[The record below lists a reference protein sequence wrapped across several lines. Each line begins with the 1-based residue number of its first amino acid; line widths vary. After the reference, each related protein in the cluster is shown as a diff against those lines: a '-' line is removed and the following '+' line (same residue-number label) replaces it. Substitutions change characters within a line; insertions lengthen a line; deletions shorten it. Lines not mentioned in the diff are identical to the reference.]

1 VNAPSGHGTAVWSSP
16 EWRAHAVSWLDERL
30 ASAGIERRGNVEQ
43 PHLEPW
49 ATVLKV
55 PTNAGVVWMKA
66 AAPGTAFE
74 AGLYDLLAA
83 TVPDRVLTPITTDPG
98 RGWMVLPDGGP
109 SLGERL
115 TGTAL
120 VEALASAMA
129 EYGRM
134 QLDLAPHVDGLLSL
148 GVADMRPRMMGE
160 RFEQALAATRA
171 DLDGRP
177 ADRSTHRRVAAMGE
191 TIASWCD
198 GLAASSL
205 PPSLDHNDLH
215 PWNILGDGDGDGDG
229 AGDVRFYDW
238 GDSVVAH
245 PFAAMLV
252 PLGFVQRLLGAELD
266 DPRFLD
272 ARDAYLDVFSPVA
285 PGEDLAATLDVA
297 CRVAKI
303 ARVLTWDRAVRAA
316 RDEGQQV
323 DENWTRAPMET
334 LATLLDDSY
343 LGGA

>member
-1 VNAPSGHGTAVWSSP
+1 
-16 EWRAHAVSWLDERL
+16 
-30 ASAGIERRGNVEQ
+30 VEQ
-43 PHLEPW
+43 PHVEPW

-66 AAPGTAFE
+66 TGPGTAFE

-83 TVPDRVLTPITTDPG
+83 TVPDRVLTPIATDAA

-109 SLGERL
+109 PLGERL
-115 TGTAL
+115 TGTDL
-120 VEALASAMA
+120 VESLAVALP

-134 QLDLAPHVDGLLSL
+134 QLELVPHVDGLLSL
-148 GVADMRPRMMGE
+148 GVADMRPHMMGR
-160 RFEQALAATRA
+160 RFEQALAATRG
-171 DLDGRP
+171 DLDGRA
-177 ADRSTHRRVAAMGE
+177 ADPSTHRRVAAMDE
-191 TIASWCD
+191 TIASWCER
-198 GLAASSL
+198 LAASSL
-205 PPSLDHNDLH
+205 PASLDHNDLH
-215 PWNILGDGDGDGDG
+215 PWNILGDG

-252 PLGFVQRLLGAELD
+252 PLGFVQRLLGVEVD
-266 DPRFLD
+266 DPRFAA
-272 ARDAYLDVFSPVA
+272 ARDAYLDVFSAAA
-285 PGEDLAATLDVA
+285 PGEDLVATLDVA

-316 RDEGQQV
+316 WDEGQEV

>member
-1 VNAPSGHGTAVWSSP
+1 MNPPSGHGTAVWSSP

-30 ASAGIERRGNVEQ
+30 ASAVIERCGDVEQ
-43 PHLEPW
+43 PHVEPW

-66 AAPGTAFE
+66 AGPGTAFE

-83 TVPDRVLTPITTDPG
+83 TVPDRVLTPIATDAA
-98 RGWMVLPDGGP
+98 RGWMVLPDGGRP
-109 SLGERL
+109 LGDRL

-120 VEALASAMA
+120 VEALVGALA

-134 QLDLAPHVDGLLSL
+134 QLDLVPHVDGLLSL
-148 GVADMRPRMMGE
+148 GVADMRPQMMGE
-160 RFEQALAATRA
+160 RFEQALTATRA
-171 DLDGRP
+171 GLDGRA

-191 TIASWCD
+191 TIASWCER
-198 GLAASSL
+198 LSASFL
-205 PPSLDHNDLH
+205 PASLDHNDLH
-215 PWNILGDGDGDGDG
+215 PWNILGDG

-245 PFAAMLV
+245 PLAAMLV
-252 PLGFVQRLLGAELD
+252 PLGFVQRLLEVELD
-266 DPRFLD
+266 DPRFVD
-272 ARDAYLDVFSPVA
+272 ARDAYLDVFRPVA
-285 PGEDLAATLDVA
+285 RGEDLVATLDVA

-316 RDEGQQV
+316 SDEGQDV

-334 LATLLDDSY
+334 LEALLDDSY

>member
-1 VNAPSGHGTAVWSSP
+1 M
-16 EWRAHAVSWLDERL
+16 SWLDERL
-30 ASAGIERRGNVEQ
+30 ASAGIERRGDVEQ
-43 PHLEPW
+43 PHLEQW

-55 PTNAGVVWMKA
+55 PTSVGLVWMKA
-66 AAPGTAFE
+66 AGPGTAFE

-83 TVPDRVLTPITTDPG
+83 TVPDRVLTPIATDAT
-98 RGWMVLPDGGP
+98 RGWMVLPDGGRP
-109 SLGERL
+109 LGERL

-120 VEALASAMA
+120 VERLVAALAD
-129 EYGRM
+129 YGRM
-134 QLDLAPHVDGLLSL
+134 QLELAPHMDRLLSL
-148 GVADMRPRMMGE
+148 GVADMRPHMMGE
-160 RFEQALAATRA
+160 RFEQALAVTRA
-171 DLDGRP
+171 DVDGRA

-191 TIASWCD
+191 TVATWCER
-198 GLAASSL
+198 LAESSL

-215 PWNILGDGDGDGDG
+215 PWNILGDGD
-229 AGDVRFYDW
+229 GDVRFYDW

-252 PLGFVQRLLGAELD
+252 PLGFVQRVLGVEVD
-266 DPRFLD
+266 DPRFVD

-285 PGEDLAATLDVA
+285 PGEDLEATLDVA

-323 DENWTRAPMET
+323 DEAWRNAPMET
-334 LATLLDDSY
+334 LASLLDDSY